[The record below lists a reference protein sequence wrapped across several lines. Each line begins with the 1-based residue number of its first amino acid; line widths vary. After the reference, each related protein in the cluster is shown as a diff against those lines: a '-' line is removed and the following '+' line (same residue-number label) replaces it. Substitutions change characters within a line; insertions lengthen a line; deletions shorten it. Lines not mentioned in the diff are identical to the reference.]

1 MFIIRIIFILLW
13 TIWLLCGEE
22 PSEAVDFFEWY
33 LQFSPFF
40 WKTRDIR
47 KTFSKKNDCN
57 VLFKPLLKGLGS
69 VMQYLH
75 RLYLQCFWKT
85 TFWNCNL
92 QFRILNTRCWAQNWM
107 FGKRKFWD
115 DCLVLISSC
124 KKTKTWT
131 SMNMHTRVLAHK
143 NVHRDDDTATF
154 FKIAPSEAKFR
165 KTLSSQK
172 LHWENYFLWIIRNF
186 SYEREP

>member
-1 MFIIRIIFILLW
+1 MGKNLRKQLIFSNGIYSFRHFL
-13 TIWLLCGEE
+13 ENSRHQE
-22 PSEAVDFFEWY
+22 DFF
-33 LQFSPFF
+33 Q
-40 WKTRDIR
+40 
-47 KTFSKKNDCN
+47 KNDCN

-92 QFRILNTRCWAQNWM
+92 QFRILSTRCWAQNWM

-172 LHWENYFLWIIRNF
+172 LHWENSFCGLFETSATRGSRKFLLRRRN
-186 SYEREP
+186 